1 MKANSSGLHESELSK
16 HQRHEAR
23 HISLLAAILSLNNNK
38 IHENDCDVKLAKYI
52 YDKAKEIVR

>member
-1 MKANSSGLHESELSK
+1 MINKIPISVDNRLN
-16 HQRHEAR
+16 EAR
-23 HISLLAAILSLNNNK
+23 HISLLAVILSLNPNK